1 MPAPL
6 AAASSL
12 PPQDRRHDLDALR
25 GFAML
30 LGIALHAALAFMPVG
45 WLVHDRH
52 THDLFGL
59 FVAGVHGFRMP
70 VFFVMSGFFTAM
82 LWRRR
87 GLRALL
93 HHRARRIALPL
104 LLGVVTVVP
113 AVNWV
118 SAVAIQRGLEPLPAA
133 EATATDASAAAVA
146 ENAGGPDAPEDVD
159 ALDPA
164 TGLSPLALAAA
175 GDDPGRVRALLDAG
189 ADPDLRNRDGSR
201 PLIIAAVFDR
211 ADAARQLIAAG
222 AELDATG
229 ADGSSAL
236 HSAAFF
242 GRPEI
247 ARLLLDAGA
256 SLEVVNSYGQGPAGS
271 LAADWQTTAFIAGM
285 VGVTLDRAEVEAARA
300 EIAELFTAAGAD
312 AVTTGAAGGADLV
325 HTPFFHHLWFL
336 AFLCWLVAA
345 FAVYAA
351 LSERLGWATPAWL
364 TTSPL
369 RLLWLVPITAAPQH
383 FMGRLVPVFGTDTSS
398 GLLPMPHVLAFY
410 AVFFAFGALYYD
422 ADDREGRVGRRFGLH
437 LAAGAALLPA
447 GLGLVFGPGGAELR
461 WLATLVQ
468 AAYPWLLTFGLMGL
482 FRRTLSADRPALR
495 YLSDASYWLYL
506 AHLPLVIAAQAWVR
520 PWPQPA
526 VVKFLGICVAV
537 TALLLAVYQ
546 VGVRYTWLGRLL
558 NGPRER
564 PGATPAAAAEPVTS

>member
-1 MPAPL
+1 
-6 AAASSL
+6 
-12 PPQDRRHDLDALR
+12 
-25 GFAML
+25 
-30 LGIALHAALAFMPVG
+30 
-45 WLVHDRH
+45 
-52 THDLFGL
+52 
-59 FVAGVHGFRMP
+59 
-70 VFFVMSGFFTAM
+70 M

-104 LLGVVTVVP
+104 LLGLVTVVP

-118 SAVAIQRGLEPLPAA
+118 SGFAIQRGLEPLPLADAPAPAA
-133 EATATDASAAAVA
+133 EPTAEGAD
-146 ENAGGPDAPEDVD
+146 GGSLPADVN

-175 GDDPGRVRALLDAG
+175 GDDPERVRALLDAG
-189 ADPDLRNRDGSR
+189 ADPNLPNRDGSR

-211 ADAARQLIAAG
+211 PDAARQLVAAG
-222 AELDATG
+222 ADLDATG

-242 GRPEI
+242 GRPEV

-256 SLEVVNSYGQGPAGS
+256 SLEVINSYGQGPAGS

-285 VGVTLDRAEVEAARA
+285 VGVSLDRAEVEAARL

-312 AVTTGAAGGADLV
+312 AVATGAAGGAGLV
-325 HTPFFHHLWFL
+325 HRPFFHHLWFL
-336 AFLCWLVAA
+336 AFLCWLIAA

-351 LSERLGWATPAWL
+351 LSDRFGWATPAWL

-369 RLLWLVPITAAPQH
+369 RLLWLVPITALPQH
-383 FMGRLVPVFGTDTSS
+383 FMGQRVPVFGTDTSS

-422 ADDREGRVGRRFGLH
+422 ADDRGGRVGRRFGLH

-482 FRRTLSADRPALR
+482 FRRTLSVDRPALR

-506 AHLPLVIAAQAWVR
+506 AHLPLVIGAQAWVR
-520 PWPQPA
+520 PWP
-526 VVKFLGICVAV
+526 
-537 TALLLAVYQ
+537 
-546 VGVRYTWLGRLL
+546 
-558 NGPRER
+558 
-564 PGATPAAAAEPVTS
+564 